1 MTSQSALVYSRYRW
15 TVISVWLFSSV
26 SSFMVLN
33 TLGILL
39 PAISADL
46 ALSPSQ
52 QGLLGSASHW
62 GNIALAIPLSWATS
76 RLSPK
81 WLTAATLTM
90 ATGCLFLQ
98 SFAPVFF
105 VLLVGRLL
113 FGITNI
119 AQMPARALLTRQWF
133 PPKEVILVNGLSNV
147 LFGLVVGGGLVAAPV
162 ILDLTDGDWRMT
174 LRIFGLYFAGITA
187 LWVILG
193 RERANEADQ
202 NVAVSQGLDVVKRA
216 LGHRDLWI
224 GGLGFVGSTL
234 SFGAF
239 LAFYPTLMLED
250 FEISLRL
257 TGAILALGV
266 VVGGVGGIAIAWAAS
281 TSGREGLYL
290 QILGT
295 LMIGT
300 NVGMVLTGSVP
311 ALFIL
316 SFFNGVAWAFFPILI
331 TVPFHLPGIRPR
343 ELAVAFTFTMMMTSI
358 GTSMGPLI
366 TGFLQEALDDLKMAL
381 LLISFASI
389 TLVIAGGTL
398 RFGAQRQA
406 TGT

>member
-46 ALSPSQ
+46 DLSPSQ

-343 ELAVAFTFTMMMTSI
+343 ELAVAFTFTMMMTSL

-406 TGT
+406 TET